1 MNILDIV
8 TKRLDRLGWS
18 RYRLVQV
25 VHGKV
30 TDRTVYK
37 FLSGGS
43 RINAVS
49 LGHILDAVGLTIV
62 AVKRPPPTK

>member
-1 MNILDIV
+1 MDILDIV
-8 TKRLDRLGWS
+8 RKRLDGLGWS

-37 FLSGGS
+37 FLAGGS
-43 RINAVS
+43 RINATA

-62 AVKRPPPTK
+62 AAKRPTN